1 MILLLGVPAD
11 APLAMVH
18 AELTKQ
24 GQAVVLVDQREVLK
38 TEVDVTFCRDVA
50 GTLQIRERVVD
61 LGSITAV
68 YLRSYGLDQLP
79 VLRDLD
85 RKGPEWL
92 HAVNVTDTI
101 TAWTELSSSLVIN
114 RLSVMAS
121 NGSKPYQSRIIR
133 AHGFEIPD
141 TLVTTDPE
149 AVREFWLRHG
159 TVIYKSISGVRSI
172 VNRLTAENAHRLSHL
187 HWCPTQ
193 FQQYIPGNDYRV
205 HVIGEEIFACE
216 IVSEA
221 DDYRYASRRGLR
233 TSLRPWQLPA
243 PLAQRCRDLAR
254 NLELLV
260 AGIDLRYHPAGE
272 WFCFEVNPSPAF
284 AYFENETGQPI
295 AAAVARLLMMGNH
308 PPPK

>member
-50 GTLQIRERVVD
+50 GTLQIHERVVD

-114 RLSVMAS
+114 
-121 NGSKPYQSRIIR
+121 
-133 AHGFEIPD
+133 
-141 TLVTTDPE
+141 
-149 AVREFWLRHG
+149 
-159 TVIYKSISGVRSI
+159 
-172 VNRLTAENAHRLSHL
+172 
-187 HWCPTQ
+187 
-193 FQQYIPGNDYRV
+193 
-205 HVIGEEIFACE
+205 
-216 IVSEA
+216 
-221 DDYRYASRRGLR
+221 
-233 TSLRPWQLPA
+233 
-243 PLAQRCRDLAR
+243 
-254 NLELLV
+254 
-260 AGIDLRYHPAGE
+260 
-272 WFCFEVNPSPAF
+272 
-284 AYFENETGQPI
+284 
-295 AAAVARLLMMGNH
+295 
-308 PPPK
+308 